1 MRGLAGANVV
11 LNTFGN
17 GGLSFLSWAKRN
29 GAKIV
34 TDVFIT
40 PVADEVE
47 AAEHVRWPGWEQS
60 HVSSKLIASNRVR
73 VTKLVELSDL
83 LLCPSASV
91 IDGLKTIPTFHPA
104 KVALLPYGLGDVAI
118 ERGDPYPRRVLFA
131 GTANLR
137 KGIPYLA
144 SAASMLRGEGYEI
157 RVAGAASSALKSRKE
172 CAALTFLG
180 KLSREQVA
188 DEFKRADVF
197 CLPSLAEGMA
207 SVSLEALA
215 RGVPCVVTKAAGA
228 PIIDQHDGLIVQER
242 DPAGIA
248 AAIRS
253 ICENRDLRR
262 AMSDCA
268 LETAKRHEGG
278 IIGDELLL
286 LLKRLVQV

>member
-1 MRGLAGANVV
+1 
-11 LNTFGN
+11 
-17 GGLSFLSWAKRN
+17 
-29 GAKIV
+29 
-34 TDVFIT
+34 
-40 PVADEVE
+40 
-47 AAEHVRWPGWEQS
+47 
-60 HVSSKLIASNRVR
+60 
-73 VTKLVELSDL
+73 
-83 LLCPSASV
+83 
-91 IDGLKTIPTFHPA
+91 
-104 KVALLPYGLGDVAI
+104 
-118 ERGDPYPRRVLFA
+118 
-131 GTANLR
+131 
-137 KGIPYLA
+137 
-144 SAASMLRGEGYEI
+144 
-157 RVAGAASSALKSRKE
+157 
-172 CAALTFLG
+172 
-180 KLSREQVA
+180 
-188 DEFKRADVF
+188 
-197 CLPSLAEGMA
+197 MA